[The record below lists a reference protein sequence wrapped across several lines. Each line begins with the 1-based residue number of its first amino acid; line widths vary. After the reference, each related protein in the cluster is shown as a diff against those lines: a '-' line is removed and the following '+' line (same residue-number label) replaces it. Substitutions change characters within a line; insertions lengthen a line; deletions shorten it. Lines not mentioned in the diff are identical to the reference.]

1 MHAVAAQHVVL
12 VAGVDEEVGIGACVH
27 TGFHERQGVLGHAS
41 VVVVVVDNHQVAFE
55 VGSQILQ
62 VALLVAFGVGLRCI
76 HVALAVH
83 HLIVAPVDDGS
94 ACHAHLEEVRVTQ
107 HQGRG
112 HVAAE
117 APSVYAD
124 AAAVYVGQRLEEL
137 DAFHLVL
144 ALLDAEVA
152 EGAVLKLQAA
162 VRTAAVVHGEEDVAF
177 VGHVEVPAAGG
188 VVPVVDNQLG
198 MRAAI
203 DIDNGGIFLRRVEVG
218 RLDEAVVEIGLA
230 VGRLE
235 GTRFH
240 AGHLETLERIGG
252 GEQAYGF
259 LAVGG
264 GGDVDGARH
273 VGSRP
278 VVQQVRARGGE
289 LRVVYAQSVVY
300 RSQLAVGDAY
310 LIQIAL
316 QGRLLGGGDDDF
328 LLLGV
333 EAEDALHEPGS
344 GGELYTCDSRGS
356 LSLSSLLDSVPQF
369 LCLFLREFL
378 GLDGVE
384 PFQVVQVEVVIAVTL
399 ALVDELVAIPGQEDD
414 GLLRLHVLGVSFLDE
429 HLHQLARRDVVLA
442 ELAVVLVAVQLDE
455 EERLLVGCPCDVG
468 EVAVGGVSRVQVDG
482 LAVGRVI
489 DAHLYLVARHAGHGV
504 ADVVHLTHAC
514 GDVYQRILGYHRLV
528 HAVEGQQRAF
538 RAPEGTFRDAE
549 LVAVNALSAD
559 DAFEFV
565 GHLLV
570 VHVEVVLQGVGHV
583 SACHGIVRVGG
594 FLVEGQDVGRFSGL
608 PVISDV
614 SAGQGDEKFRL
625 VFPR

>member
-1 MHAVAAQHVVL
+1 M
-12 VAGVDEEVGIGACVH
+12 
-27 TGFHERQGVLGHAS
+27 
-41 VVVVVVDNHQVAFE
+41 
-55 VGSQILQ
+55 
-62 VALLVAFGVGLRCI
+62 
-76 HVALAVH
+76 
-83 HLIVAPVDDGS
+83 
-94 ACHAHLEEVRVTQ
+94 
-107 HQGRG
+107 
-112 HVAAE
+112 
-117 APSVYAD
+117 
-124 AAAVYVGQRLEEL
+124 
-137 DAFHLVL
+137 
-144 ALLDAEVA
+144 A

-188 VVPVVDNQLG
+188 VVPVGRNHLG
-198 MRAAI
+198 VRAAI

-218 RLDEAVVEIGLA
+218 RLDETVVEISLA

-235 GTRFH
+235 SARFH
-240 AGHLETLERIGG
+240 AGHLEALERIGG
-252 GEQAYGF
+252 GEQAYGL

-264 GGDVDGARH
+264 GGNVDDARH

-289 LRVVYAQSVVY
+289 LRVVHAQSVVY
-300 RSQLAVGDAY
+300 RSQLAVGDAH

-316 QGRLLGGGDDDF
+316 QGRLFGGGDDDF

-333 EAEDALHEPGS
+333 EAEDALHEPFARSEGLHLIERDMVAV
-344 GGELYTCDSRGS
+344 GFVFYPLYLCFY
-356 LSLSSLLDSVPQF
+356 LCVEQIEMVVSV
-369 LCLFLREFL
+369 L
-378 GLDGVE
+378 
-384 PFQVVQVEVVIAVTL
+384 L
-399 ALVDELVAIPGQEDD
+399 ALIDELGIIPGQEND
-414 GLLRLHVLGVSFLDE
+414 GLLRLHVLGMFL
-429 HLHQLARRDVVLA
+429 LIKGIHQFARLGIVLA

-468 EVAVGGVSRVQVDG
+468 EVAVGGISRVQVNG

-489 DAHLYLVARHAGHGV
+489 DAHLYLVARHASHGV
-504 ADVVHLTHAC
+504 ADVVHLTHAG

-559 DAFEFV
+559 DAFGFV